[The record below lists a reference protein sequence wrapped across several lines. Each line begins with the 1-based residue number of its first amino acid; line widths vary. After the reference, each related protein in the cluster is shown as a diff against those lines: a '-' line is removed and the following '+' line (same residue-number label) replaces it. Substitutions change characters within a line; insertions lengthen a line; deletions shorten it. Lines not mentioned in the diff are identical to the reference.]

1 MHNPLS
7 EWDLNHWLSSLE
19 SRHTQ
24 EIQLGLTR
32 IRTVAKKLNLLAPD
46 CKIITVAGTNGK
58 GSTVTALETI
68 YYTAG
73 YKVGAYTSPH
83 LLQFNER
90 IRVNLKPIPD
100 NELCQAFCVIEE
112 ERGEVNLTYFEMT
125 TLAALWYFKN
135 HNLDVLILEVGL
147 GGRMDATNILD
158 ADLAVITTIDYDHQ
172 EFLGTTLDAIGY
184 EKAGILRPK
193 KPFVYADEN
202 PPASILNVA
211 KNLDSPTFLYSRNF
225 SFQRH
230 VSNWSLNFEGRTISE
245 LPIPCIQ
252 FKSAAAA
259 ISACL
264 LLEEALPVSHEHYRT
279 AMKTVFL
286 PGRLQLQQKGSV
298 RILYDVSHNPQS
310 ARLLVDR
317 VKQLDTNIRVHAV
330 FSALKDKDIFGL
342 IFPLRDCVDRW
353 YPAQLDNKRAAS
365 ANLLLAEFKGAEIIV
380 DVCYNT
386 PLLAFEQAL
395 NQAEAG
401 DLIVVYG
408 SFFTVSQVMAAQH
421 NILEQKEIQ

>member
-1 MHNPLS
+1 MS

-32 IRTVAKKLNLLAPD
+32 IKAVAKKLNLLAPD

-68 YYTAG
+68 YHTAG
-73 YKVGAYTSPH
+73 YRVGAYTSPH

-100 NELCQAFCVIEE
+100 NELCHAFCVIEE
-112 ERGEVNLTYFEMT
+112 GRGEVNLTYFEMT

-135 HNLDVLILEVGL
+135 NKLDVLILEVGL

-211 KNLDSPTFLYSRNF
+211 KDFDSPTFLYSRNF

-230 VSNWSLNFEGRTISE
+230 ESNWSLNFMGRTISE

-252 FKSAAAA
+252 LKSASAA

-264 LLEEALPVSHEHYRT
+264 LLEDDLPVSHEQYRA

-286 PGRLQLQQKGSV
+286 PGRLQLQQRGSV

-310 ARLLVDR
+310 ARLLADR
-317 VKQLDTNIRVHAV
+317 MKQLDTNTRVHAV

-365 ANLLLAEFKGAEIIV
+365 ADLLLAQFKGAEIIV

>member
-32 IRTVAKKLNLLAPD
+32 IKAVAKKLNLLAPD

-68 YYTAG
+68 YHTAG
-73 YKVGAYTSPH
+73 YRVGAYTSPH

-100 NELCQAFCVIEE
+100 NELCHAFCVIEE
-112 ERGEVNLTYFEMT
+112 GRGEVNLTYFEMT

-135 HNLDVLILEVGL
+135 NKLDVLILEVGL

-211 KNLDSPTFLYSRNF
+211 KDFDSPTFLYSRNF

-230 VSNWSLNFEGRTISE
+230 ESNWSLNFMGRTISE

-252 FKSAAAA
+252 LKSASAA

-264 LLEEALPVSHEHYRT
+264 LLEDDLPVSHEQYRA

-286 PGRLQLQQKGSV
+286 PGRLQLQQRGSV

-310 ARLLVDR
+310 ARLLADR
-317 VKQLDTNIRVHAV
+317 MKQLDTNTRVHAV

-365 ANLLLAEFKGAEIIV
+365 ADLLLAQFKGAEIIV